1 MQTARETYIE
11 SAPYTNGEWH
21 HSSGDTPS
29 DAIAPG
35 GTVLLDKRTGEVH
48 AKAVIAARKG
58 WLQLSEYH
66 AWLRDFGKGVDGFFR
81 SNGSD
86 YGRKPPVMATVKKR
100 RGVSCFEGT
109 DQP

>member
-21 HSSGDTPS
+21 HSDNDTPS

-48 AKAVIAARKG
+48 TKAEIAARKG
-58 WLQLSEYH
+58 WLQLGEYH
-66 AWLRDFGKGVDGFFR
+66 AWLRDFSEGVDRYNSIG
-81 SNGSD
+81 
-86 YGRKPPVMATVKKR
+86 YGRKLPVMATVKKR
-100 RGVSCFEGT
+100 IGVSCSDGPE
-109 DQP
+109 QP